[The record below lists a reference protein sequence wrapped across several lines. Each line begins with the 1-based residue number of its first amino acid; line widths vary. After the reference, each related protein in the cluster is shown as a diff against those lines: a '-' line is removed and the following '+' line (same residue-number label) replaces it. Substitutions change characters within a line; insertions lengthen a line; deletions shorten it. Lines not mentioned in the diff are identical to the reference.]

1 MTAVTGGAAL
11 TGQNSHLLS
20 HQTFFFFFFFI
31 FAPSWTE
38 PLNVHITVVL
48 VVVVVVGGVKDQSA
62 IHKALYGVFVYMY
75 AIFVFILCDNTL
87 TGDILFLPLD
97 RLECSQTNVWS
108 PYFIS

>member
-11 TGQNSHLLS
+11 VSNWD
-20 HQTFFFFFFFI
+20 FFSI
-31 FAPSWTE
+31 FAPSWTK
-38 PLNVHITVVL
+38 PLNVHITVGL
-48 VVVVVVGGVKDQSA
+48 DVGGGATAQSA

-75 AIFVFILCDNTL
+75 AIFVFILCDTTL

>member
-1 MTAVTGGAAL
+1 MTTVTGGAAL

-20 HQTFFFFFFFI
+20 SNWEFFFFSSI
-31 FAPSWTE
+31 FAPSWTK
-38 PLNVHITVVL
+38 PLNVLITVGL
-48 VVVVVVGGVKDQSA
+48 DEGGVCVKEQSA

-75 AIFVFILCDNTL
+75 AISVFILCDNTL